1 MQFALDVIYLDQ
13 AGFVVDLSTGL
24 KPWRFG
30 RVHLRAASV
39 LELPAGVVQRSGTV
53 TGDRIEIVLA
63 NQPAETA
70 A

>member
-1 MQFALDVIYLDQ
+1 
-13 AGFVVDLSTGL
+13 VVDLSTGL